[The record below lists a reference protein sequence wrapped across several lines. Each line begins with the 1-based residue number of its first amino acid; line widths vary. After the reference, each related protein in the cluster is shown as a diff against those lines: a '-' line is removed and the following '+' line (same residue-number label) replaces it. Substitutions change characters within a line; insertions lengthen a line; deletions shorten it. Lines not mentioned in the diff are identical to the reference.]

1 MNKHSVALILP
12 YYGKFPNYFPLWL
25 KSAGAN
31 PSFTFM
37 IFTDN
42 DMSSYNIPSNVHVH
56 SMTLEEIR
64 ARAARH
70 LDFEPVLNVPYKLC
84 DYKPMYGLIFED
96 YLCGYDFWG
105 HVDPDIIWGDLGH
118 FITDYLLSKYTRLF
132 RRGHLELY
140 RNTEHVNHFA
150 LHELPGWNISYRDVF
165 RTNLSMHFDELS
177 LAENLFSTFTD
188 RGGGLAV

>member
-1 MNKHSVALILP
+1 MNKHSVALILS

-132 RRGHLELY
+132 RRG
-140 RNTEHVNHFA
+140 T
-150 LHELPGWNISYRDVF
+150 P
-165 RTNLSMHFDELS
+165 
-177 LAENLFSTFTD
+177 
-188 RGGGLAV
+188 